1 MSVDDEDQLAETDLA
16 AQARSTAAIVARGA
30 QTGAKNAADGFNRFV
45 EGNNSSGG
53 YRDVPI
59 DESKKDFWDSFA
71 EAGSARQQGAMGGF
85 GMGGGASAVGTSA
98 IKKAGGGGGGA
109 GGGMGGG
116 GKKDDE
122 WDKW

>member
-1 MSVDDEDQLAETDLA
+1 MPRQQLAETDLA
-16 AQARSTAAIVARGA
+16 AQARLTAATVARGA

-45 EGNNSSGG
+45 EGTGSNSGGG

-71 EAGSARQQGAMGGF
+71 EAGAQRQQARPSAM
-85 GMGGGASAVGTSA
+85 GTSA
-98 IKKAGGGGGGA
+98 IKKGNA

-116 GKKDDE
+116 MGGGGGKKDEWDE
-122 WDKW
+122 W